1 MIQKLGSIILL
12 IAMIVM
18 AVLAMKSSNII
29 HVRFLLSLCV
39 ISGIIAV
46 KFFHD
51 INHPYKQ
58 K

>member
-1 MIQKLGSIILL
+1 MIQKLGSLL
-12 IAMIVM
+12 FFITMIVM
-18 AVLAMKSSNII
+18 AVLAMNSSNII
-29 HVRFLLSLCV
+29 HIRFLLSLCV
-39 ISGIIAV
+39 FSGIIAV